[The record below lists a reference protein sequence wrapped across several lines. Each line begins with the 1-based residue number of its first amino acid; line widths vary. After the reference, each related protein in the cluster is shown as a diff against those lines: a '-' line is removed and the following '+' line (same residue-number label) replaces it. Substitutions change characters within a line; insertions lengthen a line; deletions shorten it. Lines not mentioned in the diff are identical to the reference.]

1 MQVGCRVL
9 IALLSLTGVALAGAG
24 NPIVSRQAQETVDRA
39 TLLLLPAKCAGV
51 IVGDASHAITAAHCI
66 DGDTEVVL
74 VELHDGS
81 QTTTT
86 VSQVDRQSDVALL
99 TLGQPASVTPLELAL
114 VMPRLGD
121 ALYFGGRRDRQGSQ
135 QIFAVLKIG
144 QCPSLPSV
152 HNAIF
157 TNLRARKGDS
167 GAPLVNRRMEVVGL
181 VHGGA
186 TCNIAAPLVGLAD
199 ELGLP

>member
-1 MQVGCRVL
+1 MQLARRVL
-9 IALLSLTGVALAGAG
+9 IALFSLAGAALAGPG
-24 NPIVSRQAQETVDRA
+24 NPIDSRQAQEAVDRA

-51 IVGDASHAITAAHCI
+51 IVSDSSHAITAAHCI
-66 DGDTEVVL
+66 GQETEFL
-74 VELHDGS
+74 VELHDGRRI
-81 QTTTT
+81 TAN
-86 VSQVDRQSDVALL
+86 VSQLDRQRDVALL
-99 TLGQPASVTPLELAL
+99 TLEQPVPVTPLGIAL
-114 VMPRLGD
+114 DMPRLGD

-144 QCPSLPSV
+144 HCPSLPSV
-152 HNAIF
+152 PNAIF

-199 ELGLP
+199 ELGVP